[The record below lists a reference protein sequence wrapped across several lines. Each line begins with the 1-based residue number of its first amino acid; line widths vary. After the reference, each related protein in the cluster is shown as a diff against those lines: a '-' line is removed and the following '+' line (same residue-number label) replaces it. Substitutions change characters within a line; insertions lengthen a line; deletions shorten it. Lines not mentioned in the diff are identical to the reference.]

1 VEISLSE
8 AFTYLMSAKKRDFC
22 ARTVSALVR
31 VKAPGIGT
39 LAVGIS
45 RDGRLCLFYDPAFIA
60 TLTLPKLV
68 IICWH
73 EVLHLA
79 LDHIP
84 RFLNLLVG
92 CPTEEDKARLRVCM
106 NYAADFATNELI
118 RMEKGFDNGPDA
130 KWLYGCEEDP
140 RGGLLPDRGGF
151 NFPRK
156 LSFEEYMA
164 LLNQNMKHTSQKI
177 ADGLSLET
185 YSIPMPKGEEEQEG
199 AGQGQGQG
207 KGEDQKDGQG
217 GGGSGEG
224 DQDGQDGKGGGGGGG
239 GSQMPQQ
246 GAPGPAEGTPEHV
259 LDQFFKGQTGG
270 SHRFWEGETNHRTAE
285 ELQGLADR
293 MHQDAKQLLTKSVRE
308 HMKSR
313 GTIPAGLKQ
322 VIEAFLAPPKI
333 PWPKVLRSLCTRTQQ
348 SKPKRGLAR
357 PNRRL
362 HGMGGILPFP
372 GRTQDHKFTIAFA
385 VDTSGSMS
393 EEDLEL
399 ALVELLNIVRT
410 ETDVTL
416 WVMYCDAD
424 LHVTYDVESIG
435 DVDFNVVGRGGTD
448 FNPPFIKVR
457 ELLRTDRA
465 PDILIYATDGYAPEP
480 EPENRVPIPVVWLVT
495 PDGKVP
501 SPTYGVHIQMEP
513 F

>member
-1 VEISLSE
+1 
-8 AFTYLMSAKKRDFC
+8 MSAKKRDFC

-39 LAVGIS
+39 MAVGIS
-45 RDGRLCLFYDPAFIA
+45 RDGRLCLFYDPEFIRS
-60 TLTLPKLV
+60 LTLGKLV
-68 IICWH
+68 LICWH

-92 CPTEEDKARLRVCM
+92 CSTEEDKARLRVCM
-106 NYAADFATNELI
+106 NYAADFADNELI
-118 RMEKGFDNGPDA
+118 RMEKGFDQSDDA

-140 RGGLLPDRGGF
+140 RGGLIPEKFGC
-151 NFPRK
+151 PRK

-164 LLNQNMKHTSQKI
+164 MLNQKMKHSSQQLTE
-177 ADGLSLET
+177 GLSLET
-185 YSIPMPKGEEEQEG
+185 YSIPLPQEDGDDPADGQGQGQGQGEDEDDQGGGGGGGGGQGEEEAQEGQGG

-207 KGEDQKDGQG
+207 QQPG
-217 GGGSGEG
+217 
-224 DQDGQDGKGGGGGGG
+224 
-239 GSQMPQQ
+239 Q
-246 GAPGPAEGTPEHV
+246 GAPGPGKGTPEYI
-259 LDQFFKGQTGG
+259 LDQHFKGMTGG

-293 MHQDAKQLLTKSVRE
+293 MHQEAKQLLTKSVRE

-313 GTIPAGLKQ
+313 GTIPAGLKE
-322 VIEAFLAPPKI
+322 VIEAFLAPPRI

-348 SKPKRGLAR
+348 SKPQRGLAR

-385 VDTSGSMS
+385 LDTSGSMS
-393 EEDLEL
+393 EDDLRLGLTE
-399 ALVELLNIVRT
+399 VMNIVRT
-410 ETDVTL
+410 ESDVTL
-416 WVMYCDAD
+416 CVMYCDAD
-424 LHVTYDVESIG
+424 LHLTYDVTNI
-435 DVDFNVVGRGGTD
+435 DDIDFNVVGRGGTD
-448 FNPPFIKVR
+448 FNPPFLKVR
-457 ELLRTDRA
+457 ELMRTDMA

-495 PDGKVP
+495 PGGQVP
-501 SPTYGVHIQMEP
+501 SPTYGIHIEMEP